1 MALPIGNLPWRS
13 ARLIS
18 QENTMWQ
25 PWDFPADRLAVAD
38 KNLITA
44 SGLGSIEFA
53 CEIVKLLKIYTNEEI
68 QELYGMFKHGGIPDR
83 YAV

>member
-1 MALPIGNLPWRS
+1 
-13 ARLIS
+13 
-18 QENTMWQ
+18 MWQ

-44 SGLGSIEFA
+44 SGLGNIEFA
-53 CEIVKLLKIYTNEEI
+53 CEIVRLLKIYTNEEI
-68 QELYGMFKHGGIPDR
+68 QELYGMFKHGIIPDR